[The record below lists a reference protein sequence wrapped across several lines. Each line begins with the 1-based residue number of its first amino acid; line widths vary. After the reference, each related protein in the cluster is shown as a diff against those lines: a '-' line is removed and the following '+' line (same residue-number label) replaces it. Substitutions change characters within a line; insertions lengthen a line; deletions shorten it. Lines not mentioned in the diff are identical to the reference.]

1 MNQKEAW
8 RPELISIIVGGSL
21 LLTMGIFSG
30 YPLELLLSGA
40 ILYLGWNLFQLHRLG
55 LWISRPKHFPK
66 PFNIG
71 LWRGILTE
79 INELQERVRKR
90 KRKLSRFMKGFR
102 ESSSALPDAT
112 VVLDSSGNIEWWN
125 SAATRMLGLEKERDT
140 DRAIDNLI
148 QDPLFSNYLSEGK
161 YLVPLQLQ
169 APVDADIN
177 LEVRIVPYGKGKR
190 LLQARDITRLQ
201 QLETVRRDFV
211 ANVSHE
217 MRTPLT
223 VIRGYLETMKDGKDE
238 SLTSWDHIIDQMM
251 QQSSRMQSIIEDLLM
266 LSSLETEKER
276 ESLDEV
282 DIYLLLNQILN
293 DAIEFSGS
301 QAHIITLDV
310 KPGIVILGSFME
322 LESAFTN
329 LVYNA
334 VRYTPAG
341 GRIEMCWWNG
351 ENESFFSVRDTG
363 IGIEAKHIPRLTERF
378 YRADVGRSRQ
388 SGGTGL
394 GLAIVKHILS
404 KYSAYLKIES
414 KPEMGSTFSC
424 CFPASKI
431 LRPEKT

>member
-1 MNQKEAW
+1 MNQIPMW
-8 RPELISIIVGGSL
+8 RLELISIIVGGSL
-21 LLTMGIFSG
+21 FLTLGIFSG
-30 YPLELLLSGA
+30 YTLELLLSGA
-40 ILYLGWNLFQLHRLG
+40 ALYLGWNLFQLHRLT
-55 LWISRPKHFPK
+55 LWISRPKYFPQ
-66 PFNIG
+66 PFKIG
-71 LWRGILTE
+71 IWRDILNE
-79 INELQERVRKR
+79 IDKLQERGRKR
-90 KRKLSRFMKGFR
+90 KRKLSRFLKGFR

-125 SAATRMLGLEKERDT
+125 SVASNMLGLEKERDT
-140 DRAIDNLI
+140 GRLIDDLI
-148 QDPLFSNYLSEGK
+148 QDPLFSSYLSEGD
-161 YLVPLQLQ
+161 YLMPLQLQ
-169 APVDADIN
+169 APVDADIS

-223 VIRGYLETMKDGKDE
+223 VIHGYLETMKDFQDE
-238 SLTSWDHIIDQMM
+238 GLAAWDNVIDQML
-251 QQSSRMQSIIEDLLM
+251 QQSNRMQSIIEDLLM
-266 LSSLETEKER
+266 LSSLETDKER

-293 DAIEFSGS
+293 DAIELSGS
-301 QAHIITLDV
+301 QAHIVTLDA
-310 KPGIVILGSFME
+310 KPDVVIMGSFSE
-322 LESAFTN
+322 LESAFAN

-341 GRIEMCWWNG
+341 GKIEMCWRD
-351 ENESFFSVRDTG
+351 EERESCFSVRDTG

-378 YRADVGRSRQ
+378 YRVDVGRSRQ

-404 KYSAYLKIES
+404 KYGAYLRVES
-414 KPEMGSTFSC
+414 KPGMGSTFSC

-431 LRPEKT
+431 VRPD